1 MLCKWVNNAV
11 TTVINDVL
19 ICFRGSWGLLK
30 RLDASH
36 IFAANK
42 SDAFSFEIL
51 AYNIE
56 DIFMWCSM
64 ASWMQVRRCC
74 ITFCCVDSAGVG
86 RSGTFIALDRILQQ
100 IQVTDHV
107 DIFGIVW
114 AMRKERVWMV
124 QTEQQYICIH
134 QCLLA
139 VLEGNENQGPPRE
152 IHDNQGFEGKW
163 SAQTSKDVMNQES
176 VPQSYLQV

>member
-1 MLCKWVNNAV
+1 MPYVSC
-11 TTVINDVL
+11 
-19 ICFRGSWGLLK
+19 
-30 RLDASH
+30 
-36 IFAANK
+36 
-42 SDAFSFEIL
+42 SDLAFYF
-51 AYNIE
+51 
-56 DIFMWCSM
+56 
-64 ASWMQVRRCC
+64 
-74 ITFCCVDSAGVG
+74 DSAGVG

-152 IHDNQGFEGKW
+152 IHDNQGFEG
-163 SAQTSKDVMNQES
+163 QCLD
-176 VPQSYLQV
+176 